1 LEKKVAVSD
10 LSLDINEIFYSIQ
23 GESSFGGLPCIFV
36 RLSFCNLRCGWC
48 DSTYTFF
55 RGASMSLAEVLERV
69 RDYPCRLV
77 EITGG
82 EPLLQESV
90 FPLMTALC
98 DEGYELLLETSG
110 SQDIR
115 LVDPRVRRIMD
126 LKCPG
131 SGMQDRNRYQ
141 NVGALTSR
149 DEVKFVISDRNDYEW
164 AKRKVSEFALANL
177 CTVLF
182 SPVFGIME
190 NVQLAE
196 WILDD
201 GLPVRFQVQLHKHIW
216 DPSTR
221 GV

>member
-1 LEKKVAVSD
+1 MTHPT
-10 LSLDINEIFYSIQ
+10 LDISEIFFSIQ
-23 GESSFGGLPCIFV
+23 GESTYAGLPCIFV

-55 RGASMSLAEVLERV
+55 RGTTMTLDEIRERV
-69 RDYPCRLV
+69 ADYPCRLV

-82 EPLLQESV
+82 EPLLQELV
-90 FPLMTALC
+90 HPLMTALC
-98 DEGYELLLETSG
+98 DDGYDVLLETSG
-110 SQDIR
+110 SQDISR
-115 LVDPRVRRIMD
+115 VDPRVRRIMD

-141 NVGALTSR
+141 NIASLTSR
-149 DEVKFVISDRNDYEW
+149 DEVKFVIADRNDYEW
-164 AKRKVSEFALANL
+164 AKQKIRELDLANR
-177 CTVLF
+177 CTLLF
-182 SPVFGIME
+182 SPVFGAVD
-190 NVQLAE
+190 NVLLAE

-201 GLPVRFQVQLHKHIW
+201 GLPVRFQLQMHKYIW